1 MWSKKGIYNKLN
13 REGKSIRKYPNGDDP
28 LKIKLFGK
36 TRECSKCGKRK
47 SILRFHWKS
56 FTELKHKRLEEYRL
70 SVENVESNMTI

>member
-13 REGKSIRKYPNGDDP
+13 REGKSIRKYPDGDDP

-47 SILRFHWKS
+47 SILRFHWKI
-56 FTELKHKRLEEYRL
+56 FL
-70 SVENVESNMTI
+70 

>member
-13 REGKSIRKYPNGDDP
+13 REGKSIRKYPYGDDP

-47 SILRFHWKS
+47 RNTNTEDILKENGDVIIQ
-56 FTELKHKRLEEYRL
+56 EL
-70 SVENVESNMTI
+70 